1 MEHIDIRMLGSFT
14 LQSGDNLISD
24 ENNRSRKVWALL
36 AYLICHRGTA
46 VSQKKLIE
54 LLWGD
59 DPSSANPE
67 NALRITL
74 HRLRSQLD
82 LLWPGAG
89 KSLIVQ
95 KTAATAGIPRS
106 VFSWTATGL
115 NSCASPKI
123 SRTTHG
129 WRTVWKHWSYTGVI
143 FWNGSPLKAG
153 SFP

>member
-14 LQSGDNLISD
+14 LQAGDNLISD

-36 AYLICHRGTA
+36 AYLICHRGTS

-59 DPSSANPE
+59 EPSSTNPE

-82 LLWPGAG
+82 LLWPNAG
-89 KSLIVQ
+89 KELI
-95 KTAATAGIPRS
+95 
-106 VFSWTATGL
+106 L
-115 NSCASPKI
+115 
-123 SRTTHG
+123 H
-129 WRTVWKHWSYTGVI
+129 
-143 FWNGSPLKAG
+143 
-153 SFP
+153 